1 MARDVP
7 MYAVPGA
14 IASDLH
20 LTRFRVN
27 DEKGFYLLSASDL
40 RPYGIARALMEGAE
54 NVSPE
59 EARVRFFSKP

>member
-1 MARDVP
+1 